1 MVRERLATIRATT
14 RHDYLL
20 PEIWFGIAQKRE
32 KQQWA
37 VEKPKLDNAQK
48 LRGIYFIDLDD
59 GEFKAAM
66 LCKLRTTKRPNRL
79 LGTDSGTKEPNKI
92 QKTKH
97 ACIVEAHESARKRLG
112 STPRSHRGER
122 VQFAKSL
129 RFGAQLC
136 AYAPSDGRE
145 EGGEGRFN
153 VLPRYR
159 IVDDDLQ

>member
-59 GEFKAAM
+59 GEFKETVENWRFRWGGYALQAEDDQASQQAAGNRQRNQ
-66 LCKLRTTKRPNRL
+66 RTQQNP
-79 LGTDSGTKEPNKI
+79 ENK
-92 QKTKH
+92 
-97 ACIVEAHESARKRLG
+97 ACMHRRG
-112 STPRSHRGER
+112 S
-122 VQFAKSL
+122 
-129 RFGAQLC
+129 
-136 AYAPSDGRE
+136 
-145 EGGEGRFN
+145 
-153 VLPRYR
+153 
-159 IVDDDLQ
+159 